1 VVTVRLYAVL
11 RTIVAA
17 CVLLSSTACFEPNP
31 LQPTPPPVP
40 PPQTPTPPTPQ
51 PEPPPPVAPPPPA
64 PPPSE
69 PAPSEP
75 PQSAVAPENL
85 RNCGNENELVCGIG
99 EHDRWTDACDNA
111 LKPQTQNCGC
121 LVAGP
126 LGGCLIPKL
135 CNVCVNDTRRRA
147 SINDFKG
154 SWEDWALRN
163 QRDSLAND
171 EPINWVMRLGTHNSF
186 NSVSDGHRPI
196 VADIVGNFV
205 DAPNQF
211 YTMTDQLRAGARF
224 LAIDA
229 HLVDSRARL
238 CHGGQMSPEKGPFA
252 QRDIQLCLALQVA
265 KPPFPGMRY
274 YANGIK
280 EIRNWLR
287 DNPNEIILFE
297 TENRIGGGCDTCV
310 GTDVAPAL
318 DPLREY
324 LGDMLFSLKSP
335 GAPSRADGREDDL
348 WPSRRQLLAMDPKRR
363 VIVFDQDLRDSG
375 LTFEEAPIL
384 ANGGAFPSVFAN
396 NQHYFPDCKGVYV
409 DEAGSTSVG
418 GPAVARNREFSAV
431 FEDRTLI
438 GPFTGVGS
446 IDVNAVRGAA
456 DCNYSLIA
464 LDFFSSTL
472 PAGRDLDLPDFSR
485 QQAAVW
491 SWKFGDRGQNG
502 DCAKL
507 QFGSGRWVS
516 AACSEVHRFAC
527 APPRSESGTD
537 ARAWKMLEDDW
548 KVTAGAGTW
557 AQGEAMCAAEYP
569 GYVFSVPVNGWQ
581 NRVLLG
587 IGVGAGVSPGDLWL
601 HYTDQTKEGTWVIP
615 RLETFNRLPI
625 ADAGVDRT
633 IECGTSVTLDGSAST
648 DPDGDSLTYTWN
660 GPFGTLTGQQAI
672 VTLAPGTHAI
682 TLAVSDGKGG
692 ADTDAVEIAIADT
705 LAPKISVSLSRS
717 ILWPPNHKLREVTAS
732 VHVEDACGA
741 ELVQLNLDSIVSN
754 EPDGDED
761 EAHHHHDRHCDHD
774 RSPDIVDA
782 GIGTGDLEFRLRAE
796 RSKRGSGRIY
806 TVTYSATDAAGNSV
820 QACARVRVPPDRQHV
835 PSDKGCCPAT
845 MLHSPCT

>member
-1 VVTVRLYAVL
+1 
-11 RTIVAA
+11 
-17 CVLLSSTACFEPNP
+17 
-31 LQPTPPPVP
+31 
-40 PPQTPTPPTPQ
+40 
-51 PEPPPPVAPPPPA
+51 
-64 PPPSE
+64 
-69 PAPSEP
+69 
-75 PQSAVAPENL
+75 
-85 RNCGNENELVCGIG
+85 
-99 EHDRWTDACDNA
+99 
-111 LKPQTQNCGC
+111 
-121 LVAGP
+121 
-126 LGGCLIPKL
+126 
-135 CNVCVNDTRRRA
+135 VNDTRRRA
-147 SINDFKG
+147 SVNDFKG

-171 EPINWVMRLGTHNSF
+171 EPINWVMRLGTHNSY
-186 NSVSDGHRPI
+186 NSFSDGHRP
-196 VADIVGNFV
+196 VPADVVGNFA
-205 DAPNQF
+205 DSPNQF

-238 CHGGQMSPEKGPFA
+238 CHGGLMTPEKGPFA
-252 QRDIQLCLALQVA
+252 ERDIQLCLALQVA

-310 GTDVAPAL
+310 GTDVAPGL

-324 LGDMLFSLKSP
+324 LGDLLFSLRSP

-363 VIVFDQDLRDSG
+363 VIVFDQKLRDSA
-375 LTFEEAPIL
+375 LTFEEPPVL
-384 ANGGAFPSVFAN
+384 ANGGAFPSAFAT
-396 NQHYFPDCKGVYV
+396 NQHYFPDCKGVHV
-409 DEAGSTSVG
+409 DGSTSVG

-446 IDVNAVRGAA
+446 LDVNAVHAA
-456 DCNYSLIA
+456 AECNYSLIV

-472 PAGRDLDLPDFSR
+472 PAGRNLDLPDFSR

-491 SWKFGDRGQNG
+491 SWKFGDRGQSG

-516 AACSEVHRFAC
+516 ASCGEVHRFAC

-548 KVTAGAGTW
+548 KVTASAGTW
-557 AQGEAMCAAEYP
+557 AQGQAMCAAEYP

-587 IGVGAGVSPGDLWL
+587 IGVGAGVGPGDLWL

-615 RLETFNRLPI
+615 RLETFNRPPI
-625 ADAGVDRT
+625 ADAGADRT
-633 IECGTSVTLDGSAST
+633 IECGSSVTLDGSAST
-648 DPDGDSLTYTWN
+648 DPDGDSLTYAWN
-660 GPFGTLTGQQAI
+660 GPFGTLTGQQAT
-672 VTLAPGTHAI
+672 VTLPPGTHAI

-692 ADTDAVEIAIADT
+692 ADTASVEITIADT
-705 LAPKISVSLSRS
+705 IAPKISVSLSPS
-717 ILWPPNHKLREVTAS
+717 TLWPPNHKLRKVTAS
-732 VHVEDACGA
+732 VHVEDVCQA
-741 ELVQLNLDSIVSN
+741 ELAQLSLESVVSN
-754 EPDGDED
+754 EPDGGDDE
-761 EAHHHHDRHCDHD
+761 HHHHPRRNDKDGDGDRHHCEGDHGRDGHDRNDDCDRDDDHRDHD

-782 GIGTGDLEFRLRAE
+782 EIGTGDLEFKLRAE
-796 RSKRGSGRIY
+796 RSKRSSGRIY
-806 TVTYSATDAAGNSV
+806 TVTYSATDAAGNSA
-820 QACARVRVPPDRQHV
+820 QACARVRVPRGRTHA
-835 PSDKGCCPAT
+835 PSVEDC
-845 MLHSPCT
+845 